1 MRRYASY
8 LLDLANKRGSMR
20 KDIQALR
27 AFAVLAVFAYHMRPE
42 WTTGGFAGEDV
53 FFVVSGFLN
62 SSHRMRVL
70 TGKNVEGGFLISC

>member
-8 LLDLANKRGSMR
+8 LLGLASKRGSMR

-42 WTTGGFAGEDV
+42 WITGGFAGVDV
-53 FFVVSGFLN
+53 FFVVSGFLI
-62 SSHRMRVL
+62 SSHLLR
-70 TGKNVEGGFLISC
+70 ESQ